1 MTKVTRAGADLL
13 DEFRSSAT
21 QAAMNGGTLIFGGR
35 VQAPAAAKLVR
46 DGYLVRVGTSRITYR
61 LTEAGAA
68 WVAEHTAKLEAEK
81 AVFAKIAAD
90 RAEAATLRFQVV
102 HLGFRYYAVR
112 DTKTGRN
119 VATTQGTS
127 DALNRAT
134 ADAAERNTAEA
145 ANASFITEAQSIAL
159 HTVAAGLPA
168 AGAAVS
174 ELARRG
180 LVVHV
185 GGTYRLTTAG
195 AARLAN

>member
-1 MTKVTRAGADLL
+1 MTKVTQAGADLL
-13 DEFRSSAT
+13 DDFRAD
-21 QAAMNGGTLIFGGR
+21 ARMAELNGGTLIFGGR

-81 AVFAKIAAD
+81 AAFAQILAD
-90 RAEAATLRFQVV
+90 RAAAAALRFQVV

-112 DTKTGRN
+112 DTTTGRN
-119 VATTQGTS
+119 VATTHGTA
-127 DALNRAT
+127 DALDRAT
-134 ADAAERNTAEA
+134 ADADARNAAEA

-174 ELARRG
+174 ELERRG
-180 LVVHV
+180 LVVPM
-185 GGTYRLTTAG
+185 GGTYHLTTAG

>member
-13 DEFRSSAT
+13 DDFRRDARM
-21 QAAMNGGTLIFGGR
+21 AELNGGTLIFGGR

-46 DGYLVRVGTSRITYR
+46 DGLLVRVGTSRITYR
-61 LTEAGAA
+61 LTEAGKA

-81 AVFAKIAAD
+81 AVFAQLIAD
-90 RAEAATLRFQVV
+90 RQAAAALRFQVV

-119 VATTQGTS
+119 VATTQGTA
-127 DALNRAT
+127 DALDRAT
-134 ADAAERNTAEA
+134 ADAAERNADA
-145 ANASFITEAQSIAL
+145 AFITEAQSIAL

-174 ELARRG
+174 ELERRG
-180 LVVHV
+180 FVVHT

>member
-1 MTKVTRAGADLL
+1 MIKVTRAGAALL
-13 DEFRSSAT
+13 DDFRSSAT

-46 DGYLVRVGTSRITYR
+46 DGLLVRVGTSRITYR

-68 WVAEHTAKLEAEK
+68 WVAEHTARLEAEK

-90 RAEAATLRFQVV
+90 RQAATALRFQVV

-112 DTKTGRN
+112 DTRTGRN
-119 VATTQGTS
+119 VATTTGS
-127 DALNRAT
+127 ADALSRAT
-134 ADAAERNTAEA
+134 ADADARNAAEA
-145 ANASFITEAQSIAL
+145 AEAAFITEAQSIAL

-168 AGAAVS
+168 SGAAVS
-174 ELARRG
+174 ELERRG
-180 LVVHV
+180 LVVHT

-195 AARLAN
+195 AARLAA